1 MLKRWTL
8 LGGVTLVLAL
18 MLSNFVHAQSL
29 GRSVNLTS
37 VQKVSYTGTSAA
49 TSSTIGGSGTVAA
62 LVLCST
68 DCHLTAAASPT
79 ATTSNMLLP
88 AMTLIWVWVDGG
100 SDKLAFIQANA
111 SGTAYVVE
119 Q

>member
-1 MLKRWTL
+1 MLKLCAFL
-8 LGGVTLVLAL
+8 LAMVLAGGA
-18 MLSNFVHAQSL
+18 FAQSL
-29 GRSVNLTS
+29 GRSVLLTS
-37 VQKVSYTGTSAA
+37 VQTVSYTGTSAA
-49 TSSTIGGSGTVAA
+49 TSSAVGGSGTVAV

-68 DCHLTAAASPT
+68 DCHLTNAASPT

-88 AMTLIWVWVDGG
+88 AMTLIWVWLDGG
-100 SDKLAFIQANA
+100 SDKLAFIRATA